1 MRNGEC
7 GMSGWVSCRVTS
19 HCDSAFRIPNS
30 ALVFV
35 GRRARRAR
43 GRGGLSRVGGG
54 CVFVLFGF
62 ARLVM
67 MPRFPVLDL
76 RLQGGIGNAR
86 RVLEHQLRAQHTGP
100 DDGHEPRDAQHPES
114 GLLGAGELGTAEQ
127 LPPEQDRKSTRL
139 NSSHTVISY
148 AVFCL
153 KKK

>member
-1 MRNGEC
+1 YCEMTGRGPAHRRP
-7 GMSGWVSCRVTS
+7 SVY
-19 HCDSAFRIPNS
+19 SALRIPHS
-30 ALVFV
+30 ARLLAS
-35 GRRARRAR
+35 GLMRRLARRAR

-127 LPPEQDRKSTRL
+127 LPPEEAGLRVLS
-139 NSSHTVISY
+139 V
-148 AVFCL
+148 A
-153 KKK
+153 